1 MSFLYLIERVDYCS
15 FDEYDAAVVVA
26 DSEKHAK
33 CISPDINETSYSTWV
48 APCDV
53 KVTLLGTA
61 QKALINGDV
70 VCASFK
76 AA

>member
-48 APCDV
+48 APCD
-53 KVTLLGTA
+53 
-61 QKALINGDV
+61 
-70 VCASFK
+70 ASFK